1 MTVGI
6 CATVHLT
13 QHQSTNNKFGLM
25 LGEGWVAV
33 AHILILIHSY
43 CDSDGYRVKRPLLRA
58 RWNEGGTRERWKIG
72 MRFVKDYFF
81 KNFRNS

>member
-25 LGEGWVAV
+25 LGEG
-33 AHILILIHSY
+33 
-43 CDSDGYRVKRPLLRA
+43 R
-58 RWNEGGTRERWKIG
+58 GGVGCSCPHTDI
-72 MRFVKDYFF
+72 DP
-81 KNFRNS
+81 